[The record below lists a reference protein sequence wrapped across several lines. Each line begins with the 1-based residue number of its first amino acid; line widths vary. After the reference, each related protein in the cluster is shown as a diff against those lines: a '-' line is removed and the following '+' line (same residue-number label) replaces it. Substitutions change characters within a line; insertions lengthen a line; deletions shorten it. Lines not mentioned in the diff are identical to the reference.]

1 MKGLFIDTDGRM
13 SVREFSD
20 TDTVS
25 SIDEAVGGWFEIVHP
40 MLLRAP
46 YIMLV
51 NEEGLLHNLP
61 LNFCGSVLY
70 GAHKNGQRIVGNIV
84 ILKEGFVDGEPDVV
98 GLNDD
103 ELLKIGN
110 EIINVS
116 RGYGRWVDE
125 KDREKET

>member
-13 SVREFSD
+13 SIREFSD
-20 TDTVS
+20 ADTVS

-40 MLLRAP
+40 MLLMPP

-61 LNFCGSVLY
+61 LNVCGSVLY
-70 GAHKNGQRIVGNIV
+70 GAHKHGQRIVGNIV
-84 ILKEGFVDGEPDVV
+84 ILKEGFVDGEPDAV

-103 ELLKIGN
+103 ELHKIGN
-110 EIINVS
+110 EIINLS
-116 RGYGRWVDE
+116 RGYARWNNE
-125 KDREKET
+125 RK